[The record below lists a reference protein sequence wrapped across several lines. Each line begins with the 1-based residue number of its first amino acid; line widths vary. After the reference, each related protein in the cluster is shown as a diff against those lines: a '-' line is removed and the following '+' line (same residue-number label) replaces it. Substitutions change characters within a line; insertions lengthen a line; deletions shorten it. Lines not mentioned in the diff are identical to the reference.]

1 MFNSEEIRGCWAGE
15 ARHLFSSFTGVSIDP
30 TPPLRR
36 GERFQVKYL
45 HPLYGA
51 TTVHRKLVFLLFPLM
66 LLTACALR
74 GSATPTSEVS
84 TSTPVP
90 TASPTPASKPLT
102 ILVLPANMPQADSD
116 QYQKLVYDLT
126 QANGMRFQARNVLTP
141 ADVAFEGP
149 ALKIVVALPPD
160 PGLAVLTAAAPGVQF
175 LAVGIPGLAAAS
187 NLSSIGASGLPVDQQ
202 AFLAGYIAGI
212 VAPEWRVGILSQK
225 DTPGGDAAVTAF
237 GNGYHFYCGDCFNPN
252 FPGPNSHNLYPII
265 VRIPTDAPA
274 SDYNSWADYLI
285 RNLVN
290 VAYVY
295 PDIATP
301 DLLSYMSQNGVLLIS
316 QTLPG
321 EDVRPNWIASIQPD
335 LISALQGIFPD
346 LVSGKGGQ
354 VAPTPLSLTDVN
366 PGLLSDAKMRLVQDV
381 LNGLQDG
388 TIGTGVNP

>member
-1 MFNSEEIRGCWAGE
+1 
-15 ARHLFSSFTGVSIDP
+15 
-30 TPPLRR
+30 
-36 GERFQVKYL
+36 
-45 HPLYGA
+45 
-51 TTVHRKLVFLLFPLM
+51 VHRKLVFLLFTLV
-66 LLTACALR
+66 LLTACTLR
-74 GSATPTSEVS
+74 GNATPAPVVPTSIP
-84 TSTPVP
+84 TT
-90 TASPTPASKPLT
+90 TASPTPISKPLT
-102 ILVLPANMPQADSD
+102 ILVLPADLPLAESD

-126 QANGMRFQARNVLTP
+126 QANGMRFQVRNVLTP
-141 ADVAFEGP
+141 ADMAFEGP
-149 ALKIVVALPPD
+149 ALKVVVALPPD
-160 PGLAVLTAAAPGVQF
+160 PGLAALTAAAPGVQF
-175 LAVGIPGLAAAS
+175 LAVSIPGLAAAS

-252 FPGPNSHNLYPII
+252 FSQPFSHGLYPII

-274 SDYNSWADYLI
+274 SDYTGYANLLI
-285 RNLVN
+285 QNFVK
-290 VAYVY
+290 VAFLY

-316 QTLPG
+316 QKLPG

-335 LISALQGIFPD
+335 LISAVKGIFPD

-354 VAPTPLSLTDVN
+354 VAPTLLSLTDVN
-366 PGLLSDAKMRLVQDV
+366 PDLLSDAKMRLVQNV

>member
-1 MFNSEEIRGCWAGE
+1 
-15 ARHLFSSFTGVSIDP
+15 
-30 TPPLRR
+30 
-36 GERFQVKYL
+36 
-45 HPLYGA
+45 
-51 TTVHRKLVFLLFPLM
+51 VHRKLVFLLFTLT

-74 GSATPTSEVS
+74 GNATPAPVVS
-84 TSTPVP
+84 TSIPVP
-90 TASPTPASKPLT
+90 TASPTPASTPLT
-102 ILVLPANMPQADSD
+102 ILVLPADLPLAESD

-126 QANGMRFQARNVLTP
+126 QANGMRFQVRNVLTP
-141 ADVAFEGP
+141 ADVAFEGL
-149 ALKIVVALPPD
+149 ALKVVVALPPD
-160 PGLAVLTAAAPGVQF
+160 PGLAALTSAAPGVQF

-202 AFLAGYIAGI
+202 AFLAGYIAGM

-237 GNGYHFYCGDCFNPN
+237 GNGYHFYCGDCFNPD
-252 FPGPNSHNLYPII
+252 FSSPNSHGLYPII
-265 VRIPTDAPA
+265 VRIPTDVPA
-274 SDYNSWADYLI
+274 SDYTGYANLLI
-285 RNLVN
+285 QNFVK
-290 VAYVY
+290 VAFLY

-366 PGLLSDAKMRLVQDV
+366 PDLLSDAKKRLVQDV